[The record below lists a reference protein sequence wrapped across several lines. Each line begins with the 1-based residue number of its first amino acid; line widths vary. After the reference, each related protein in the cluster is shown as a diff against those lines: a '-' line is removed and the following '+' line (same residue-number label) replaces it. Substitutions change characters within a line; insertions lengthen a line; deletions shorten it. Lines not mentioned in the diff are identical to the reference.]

1 MSARSRLAALLS
13 VVVCA
18 AALLA
23 APGAV
28 AAQPGSLGFKA
39 CRSVQIFVSIAG
51 MECGTLVVPFD
62 REDPAAGDIG
72 LAVQRM
78 PASGTRK
85 GVIVLLAGGP
95 GQPAL
100 PAFEQFLAPL
110 ARDPALRGFE
120 LVAFDQRGTGQSQGL
135 ECPGSEGPSKGGI
148 SAYVGACGEALGA
161 TRAFYTSQE
170 SVEDLDALRQ
180 ALGGEPRRSGL
191 SLYGTRVAGMYALE
205 HPQGVA
211 RMVLDS
217 AVPVSGSSAL
227 YSERVGALRRVLEEG
242 VCGAGACRS
251 FTHDAYADLVHLV
264 QVLHKR
270 PLRVQIHVAHG
281 HREQVTV
288 TEARLLQLLL
298 TLDLA
303 PTVRE
308 IVPAAIA
315 AAVHGDPTPLAQLDA
330 GVGSESPG
338 SESQISSGIG
348 PLARSLSDGHSPDA
362 QAAASK
368 QVSAHA
374 PFSDE
379 LISTTL
385 FASTYCVE
393 NQLPWSPE
401 SALSGRSA
409 QMQAW
414 LASLPASTT
423 APFAA
428 QAVAS
433 VSVLPWCLRWPA
445 TPAAPPAPS
454 GISMTPTLILSGDD
468 DLRAPFEGALKVAA
482 GYGDATLLRVP
493 DVGHSTVTEDRTG
506 CAKHA
511 MIQFLTAGSAPSS
524 CPRSSEAQAVAL
536 PPASLSDVPPGVSRA
551 LLART
556 VATATA
562 SALEYLFGQT
572 VTSGAGLASG
582 YWGISEHGLALHQL
596 SDTAGVMLSGTIH
609 LSGTALA
616 PIVSAHLRIGG
627 RISGELTLHGLTLAG
642 SLAGT
647 PVHAQLGTL

>member
-1 MSARSRLAALLS
+1 MSARSRLTGLLL
-13 VVVCA
+13 VVACA
-18 AALLA
+18 ATLLA

-51 MECGTLVVPFD
+51 IECGTLVVPFD
-62 REDPAAGDIG
+62 REDSAAGDIG
-72 LAVQRM
+72 LAVQRV
-78 PASGTRK
+78 PASGARK

-100 PAFEQFLAPL
+100 PAFEKVLAPL

-135 ECPGSEGPSKGGI
+135 ECPESEGPSKGGI
-148 SAYVGACGEALGA
+148 SAHVGACGEALGA

-170 SVEDLDALRQ
+170 SVEDLDALRES
-180 ALGGEPRRSGL
+180 LGGMPL
-191 SLYGTRVAGMYALE
+191 SIWAVSYGTRVAGMYALE
-205 HPQGVA
+205 HPQGAA

-227 YSERVGALRRVLEEG
+227 YSERVGALRRVLDEG

-251 FTHDAYADLVHLV
+251 FTHDAYADLVRLV
-264 QVLHKR
+264 QGLHKR
-270 PLRVQIHVAHG
+270 PLRVQIQMAHG
-281 HREQVTV
+281 HRQQVTV

-338 SESQISSGIG
+338 GESQISSGIG
-348 PLARSLSDGHSPDA
+348 PLARSLSDGQSPDA
-362 QAAASK
+362 QAASK

-401 SALSGRSA
+401 SAPSGRSA
-409 QMQAW
+409 QMHAW

-433 VSVLPWCLRWPA
+433 VSVLPWCLQWPA

-468 DLRAPFEGALKVAA
+468 DLRAPFEGALKIAA
-482 GYGDATLLRVP
+482 GYSDAALLRIP

-506 CAKHA
+506 CAKRA

-524 CPRSSEAQAVAL
+524 CPRSSEPQAAAL
-536 PPASLSDVPPGVSRA
+536 PPTSLSDVPPGASRA

-556 VATATA
+556 VAAVAA

-582 YWGISEHGLALHQL
+582 YWGFSEHGLALHHL

-616 PIVSAHLRIGG
+616 PMVSARLRIGG

-647 PVHAQLGTL
+647 PVHAQLGAF

>member
-1 MSARSRLAALLS
+1 MPLS
-13 VVVCA
+13 IW
-18 AALLA
+18 
-23 APGAV
+23 AV
-28 AAQPGSLGFKA
+28 S
-39 CRSVQIFVSIAG
+39 
-51 MECGTLVVPFD
+51 
-62 REDPAAGDIG
+62 
-72 LAVQRM
+72 
-78 PASGTRK
+78 
-85 GVIVLLAGGP
+85 
-95 GQPAL
+95 
-100 PAFEQFLAPL
+100 
-110 ARDPALRGFE
+110 
-120 LVAFDQRGTGQSQGL
+120 
-135 ECPGSEGPSKGGI
+135 
-148 SAYVGACGEALGA
+148 
-161 TRAFYTSQE
+161 
-170 SVEDLDALRQ
+170 
-180 ALGGEPRRSGL
+180 
-191 SLYGTRVAGMYALE
+191 YGTRVAGMYALE
-205 HPQGVA
+205 HPQGAA

-227 YSERVGALRRVLEEG
+227 YSERVGALRRVLDEG

-251 FTHDAYADLVHLV
+251 FTHDVYADLVRLL
-264 QVLHKR
+264 QGLHKR
-270 PLRVQIHVAHG
+270 PLRVQIQMAHG
-281 HREQVTV
+281 HRQQVTV

-338 SESQISSGIG
+338 GESQISSGIG
-348 PLARSLSDGHSPDA
+348 PLARSLSDGQSPDA
-362 QAAASK
+362 QAASK

-401 SALSGRSA
+401 SAPSGRSA
-409 QMQAW
+409 QMHAW

-433 VSVLPWCLRWPA
+433 VSVLPWCLQWPA

-468 DLRAPFEGALKVAA
+468 DLRAPFEGALKIAA
-482 GYGDATLLRVP
+482 GYSDADLLRIP

-506 CAKHA
+506 CAKRA
-511 MIQFLTAGSAPSS
+511 MVQFLTAGSAPSS
-524 CPRSSEAQAVAL
+524 CPSSSEAQALPL
-536 PPASLSDVPPGVSRA
+536 PPTSLSATRATSRA
-551 LLART
+551 QLAGR
-556 VATATA
+556 AAAASA

-572 VTSGAGLASG
+572 IASSGGLAGG
-582 YWGISEHGLALHQL
+582 YWSFTPHGLALHRL
-596 SDTAGVMLSGTIH
+596 SDTAGVTLSGTIH
-609 LSGTALA
+609 TSGTSLA
-616 PIVSAHLRIGG
+616 PIASARLRVGG
-627 RISGELTLHGLTLAG
+627 RISGELTLHGLSLTGNLAG
-642 SLAGT
+642 V
-647 PVHAQLGTL
+647 PVHVQLQAL